1 MTRLKIAVQKSGR
14 LYDDS
19 LALLRE
25 CGISINNGKDQLMA
39 QASNFSLEILYLRN
53 SDIPHYVEDGI
64 VDLAIIGENTLI
76 EKQSRVTKLLDL
88 GFSSCRVSIA
98 IPKSET
104 FTGLSYLEGKRIAT
118 SYPNTLN
125 AFLKQNGL
133 RAEIHVI
140 SGSVEIAPNIGLAD
154 AICDIV
160 SSGST
165 LFKNGLSEAYILF
178 RSTAVLVSNPSPD
191 LEKQM
196 LAKQLVFRMKAVLA
210 AKSNKYILLNAPGS
224 ASG

>member
-76 EKQSRVTKLLDL
+76 EKPPL
-88 GFSSCRVSIA
+88 GY
-98 IPKSET
+98 E
-104 FTGLSYLEGKRIAT
+104 
-118 SYPNTLN
+118 
-125 AFLKQNGL
+125 
-133 RAEIHVI
+133 VI
-140 SGSVEIAPNIGLAD
+140 GFG
-154 AICDIV
+154 
-160 SSGST
+160 
-165 LFKNGLSEAYILF
+165 
-178 RSTAVLVSNPSPD
+178 
-191 LEKQM
+191 
-196 LAKQLVFRMKAVLA
+196 
-210 AKSNKYILLNAPGS
+210 ILLLSCFHRYPEVGDFYGTFLLGRKANCHFLPEYVECFFEAKRLAGRDSCDFRIRGDRPEYRFG
-224 ASG
+224 GCHMRYREFRQHLV